1 MILAPK
7 SRSDEWPSSGLLFLQ
22 KILSKI
28 LSIHFLNAVN
38 KRVKA
43 EINTGSIP
51 VSSFNLKNQILSGKT
66 LEVAPALA
74 SKIKKALIQLKQF

>member
-1 MILAPK
+1 
-7 SRSDEWPSSGLLFLQ
+7 LQ

-28 LSIHFLNAVN
+28 LSIHFLNAAN

-43 EINTGSIP
+43 ENTTGSIP
-51 VSSFNLKNQILSGKT
+51 VSSFNQKNQIKSGMT
-66 LEVAPALA
+66 LKVTPALA

>member
-1 MILAPK
+1 
-7 SRSDEWPSSGLLFLQ
+7 LQ

-28 LSIHFLNAVN
+28 LSTEFLNSVN

-43 EINTGSIP
+43 KINTGSIP
-51 VSSFNLKNQILSGKT
+51 VSSFNQKNQIKSGMT
-66 LEVAPALA
+66 LKVTQALA

>member
-1 MILAPK
+1 
-7 SRSDEWPSSGLLFLQ
+7 LQ

-28 LSIHFLNAVN
+28 LSTEFLNSVN

-51 VSSFNLKNQILSGKT
+51 VSSFNLKNQILSGMT

>member
-1 MILAPK
+1 MN
-7 SRSDEWPSSGLLFLQ
+7 WPSSGFIFLQ

-28 LSIHFLNAVN
+28 LSTEFLNSVN

-51 VSSFNLKNQILSGKT
+51 VICFFWYSQYLCGLTSK
-66 LEVAPALA
+66 VAPAVA
-74 SKIKKALIQLKQF
+74 FRIKKALTQLKQF

>member
-1 MILAPK
+1 MN
-7 SRSDEWPSSGLLFLQ
+7 WPSSGFIFLQ

-28 LSIHFLNAVN
+28 LSTKFLNLVN

-51 VSSFNLKNQILSGKT
+51 VSSFNLKNQILSGMT
-66 LEVAPALA
+66 LEVALALA
-74 SKIKKALIQLKQF
+74 YKNKKALIQLKQF

>member
-1 MILAPK
+1 MN
-7 SRSDEWPSSGLLFLQ
+7 WPSSGFIFLQ

-28 LSIHFLNAVN
+28 LSTEFLNAVN

-51 VSSFNLKNQILSGKT
+51 VSSFNLKNQILSGMT
-66 LEVAPALA
+66 LEVAPDLA
-74 SKIKKALIQLKQF
+74 SKNKKALIQLKQF

>member
-1 MILAPK
+1 DSCTE

-28 LSIHFLNAVN
+28 LSTEFLNSVN
-38 KRVKA
+38 KRIKA

-51 VSSFNLKNQILSGKT
+51 VSSFNLKNQILSGMT
-66 LEVAPALA
+66 LEVALALA
-74 SKIKKALIQLKQF
+74 SKNKKTLIQLKQF